1 VIEERVRRSA
11 RVLLV
16 DPADRILLFSVT
28 DDGATRWFAPGGG
41 LADGETYADAAVREL
56 WEETG
61 LTVQPAD
68 LGPEVWHGRPWT
80 STRDGI
86 TYRNLQRYFFLRVP
100 AFEVD
105 TSRFEPLE
113 RAAIDGHRWWTV
125 PELRTTTDCLRPAG
139 LPDLLTGLLI
149 DGPPAAPVI
158 VAG

>member
-1 VIEERVRRSA
+1 MIEERVRRSA

-41 LADGETYADAAVREL
+41 LADGETYAEAAAREL

-61 LTVQPAD
+61 LTVEPAD
-68 LGPEVWHGRPWT
+68 LGPEVWRGRPWT
-80 STRDGI
+80 SVREGI
-86 TYRNLQRYFFLRVP
+86 TYRNRQHYFFLRGP
-100 AFEVD
+100 AFEID

-113 RAAIDGHRWWTV
+113 RAAIDGHRWWSV
-125 PELRTTTDCLRPAG
+125 PQLRGTTDCLRPAG
-139 LPDLLTGLLI
+139 LPDLLTDLLTH
-149 DGPPAAPVI
+149 GPPSEPAI